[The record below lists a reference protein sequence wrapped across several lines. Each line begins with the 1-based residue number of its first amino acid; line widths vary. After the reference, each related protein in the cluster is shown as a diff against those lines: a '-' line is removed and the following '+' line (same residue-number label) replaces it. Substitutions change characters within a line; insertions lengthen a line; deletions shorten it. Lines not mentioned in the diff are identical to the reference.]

1 MEITSFILGVCT
13 VIVLVMVVGT
23 FVNYM
28 STKSLKEE
36 INQLN
41 RVIENQYNESEK
53 IQKELTD
60 YVDNLYNQ
68 SESDMSEVYRHI
80 DSRVDKT
87 INNMSEHVSEI
98 YRQLDKP
105 NNSVIN
111 G

>member
-1 MEITSFILGVCT
+1 MEITSFILGVCA
-13 VIVLVMVVGT
+13 VIVLIMVVGT

-87 INNMSEHVSEI
+87 INNMSEHVSDI
-98 YRQLDKP
+98 YRQLD
-105 NNSVIN
+105 NNKKSVVN

>member
-28 STKSLKEE
+28 TTKSLKEE
-36 INQLN
+36 INKLN

-53 IQKELTD
+53 IRTELFD
-60 YVDNLYNQ
+60 HVDKLHIET
-68 SESDMSEVYRHI
+68 ESNINEVYRHI

>member
-1 MEITSFILGVCT
+1 MELTSFILGVCT

-36 INQLN
+36 INLLN
-41 RVIENQYNESEK
+41 RENENQYNESEK
-53 IQKELTD
+53 IKKELID
-60 YVDNLYNQ
+60 YVDSLHNI
-68 SESDMSEVYRHI
+68 SENNMNEVYRHI

-87 INNMSEHVSEI
+87 VNGMSEHVAEI
-98 YRQLDKP
+98 YRQLDKT
-105 NNSVIN
+105 NNSVVN

>member
-60 YVDNLYNQ
+60 YVDNLHNQ

-98 YRQLDKP
+98 NRQLDKP

>member
-1 MEITSFILGVCT
+1 MEITSFILGVCA
-13 VIVLVMVVGT
+13 VIVLIMVVGT

-41 RVIENQYNESEK
+41 RVIENQYNESENVR
-53 IQKELTD
+53 KELTD
-60 YVDNLYNQ
+60 YMDSLHNQ

-87 INNMSEHVSEI
+87 INVMDDHVSEI
-98 YRQLDKP
+98 YRQLDKTK
-105 NNSVIN
+105 NSVIN

>member
-87 INNMSEHVSEI
+87 INNMSEHVSDI
-98 YRQLDKP
+98 YRQLD
-105 NNSVIN
+105 NNKKSVVN

>member
-1 MEITSFILGVCT
+1 MEITSFILGVCA
-13 VIVLVMVVGT
+13 VIVLIMVVGT

-53 IQKELTD
+53 VRKDLTYYMD
-60 YVDNLYNQ
+60 SLHNQ

-87 INNMSEHVSEI
+87 INVMDDHVSEI
-98 YRQLDKP
+98 YRQLDKTK
-105 NNSVIN
+105 NSVIN

>member
-87 INNMSEHVSEI
+87 INVMDDHVSEI
-98 YRQLDKP
+98 YRQLDKTK
-105 NNSVIN
+105 NSVIN

>member
-41 RVIENQYNESEK
+41 RVIELLTFKHQFFLYTEFFLQKAISQYF
-53 IQKELTD
+53 
-60 YVDNLYNQ
+60 
-68 SESDMSEVYRHI
+68 
-80 DSRVDKT
+80 
-87 INNMSEHVSEI
+87 
-98 YRQLDKP
+98 P
-105 NNSVIN
+105 
-111 G
+111 

>member
-36 INQLN
+36 ITQLN
-41 RVIENQYNESEK
+41 RENENQYNESEK
-53 IQKELTD
+53 IKKELTD
-60 YVDNLYNQ
+60 YVESLHSV
-68 SESDMSEVYRHI
+68 SENNMNEVYRHI

-87 INNMSEHVSEI
+87 VNNMSEHVAEI
-98 YRQLDKP
+98 YRQLDSIKK
-105 NNSVIN
+105 SVVN